1 VRRIVLH
8 MTGVIALT
16 PILDVVAG
24 SMLQSRER
32 SLLGLPAVLLLIPPF
47 VSQAGALG
55 GILSSRVASK
65 MQLGTIGPRGW
76 PQPTALAEGAL
87 VSAVGLV
94 VFALIGAGGFALAAA
109 THLTH
114 PDAGTMVE
122 QSLLAGT
129 LTMPLMLI
137 VSYALAVLT
146 TRYGLD
152 PDDHSVPVVTSV
164 MDVTGI
170 TAFLLAMTILGVG
183 VR

>member
-1 VRRIVLH
+1 
-8 MTGVIALT
+8 
-16 PILDVVAG
+16 
-24 SMLQSRER
+24 
-32 SLLGLPAVLLLIPPF
+32 
-47 VSQAGALG
+47 
-55 GILSSRVASK
+55 
-65 MQLGTIGPRGW
+65 
-76 PQPTALAEGAL
+76 
-87 VSAVGLV
+87 
-94 VFALIGAGGFALAAA
+94 
-109 THLTH
+109 
-114 PDAGTMVE
+114 MVE